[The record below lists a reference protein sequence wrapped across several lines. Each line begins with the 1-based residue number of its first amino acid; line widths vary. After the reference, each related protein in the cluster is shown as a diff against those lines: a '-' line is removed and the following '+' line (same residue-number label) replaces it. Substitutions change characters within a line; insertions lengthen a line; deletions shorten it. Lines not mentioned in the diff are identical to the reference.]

1 MNKPDQFQTTDNL
14 SRVANEATAWISFFN
29 TLSAAMEGKIRGY
42 RELVKTLP
50 ESPVAA
56 QLMRQLEW
64 DVKAI
69 DDLRK
74 QGPIFPA
81 Q

>member
-14 SRVANEATAWISFFN
+14 TRVANEANAWISHLN
-29 TLSAAMEGKIRGY
+29 MLSAAMEGKIRGY
-42 RELVKTLP
+42 HELAKSLP
-50 ESPVAA
+50 PSPAAA

-74 QGPIFPA
+74 QGPIFSA
-81 Q
+81 